1 MQLLKTRLAAIE
13 PLDEEAFQKAK
24 ERTRDL
30 IMPSLALGRLHEI
43 SCRMAGINREIV
55 GELRQKVV
63 MVAAGDHG
71 VAEEGVSLYPQEVT
85 RQMVSGFIRGVAAI
99 NVIARQV
106 GARVVVVDFGIKGD
120 PDPSWLQAADKFRD
134 KKVAPG
140 TSNIARGPAMT
151 KEQAEETILNG
162 IEVFE
167 EERKRGMDVIAT
179 GDMGIGNTTSSAA
192 VICALTGLPPEEIAG
207 RGTGLEGGRLKLK
220 VEVIKRALDINRP
233 DPSDPLDVL
242 AKVGGFEIGG
252 ICGWILGGVSGGLP
266 VVIDGFI
273 STAAAML
280 TVALEPKIKD
290 YLFAGHLSEE
300 KGHRKALEYLGLEPI
315 LDLGMRLGEG
325 TGAALALPIIEA
337 GVKVLAQMATFEE
350 AGVSRSAG

>member
-1 MQLLKTRLAAIE
+1 MQTLKNRLAAIE
-13 PLDEEAFQKAK
+13 PLDEEAIQKAK

-43 SCRMAGINREIV
+43 SWRMAGIKKGIV
-55 GELRQKVV
+55 GQLQHKVV

-85 RQMVSGFIRGVAAI
+85 RQMVLGFIRGVAAI
-99 NVIARQV
+99 NVIAHHV
-106 GARVVVVDFGIKGD
+106 GARVVVVDFGIKGE
-120 PDPSWLQAADKFRD
+120 PDPLWLSAPDRFRD

-140 TSNIARGPAMT
+140 TNNIARGPAMT
-151 KEQAEETILNG
+151 KEQAEEAILKG

-179 GDMGIGNTTSSAA
+179 GDMGIANTTASAA

-207 RGTGLEGGRLKLK
+207 RGTGLDNERLKKK
-220 VEVIKRALDINRP
+220 VEVIKRALEINRP

-242 AKVGGFEIGG
+242 AKEGGFEIGG
-252 ICGWILGGVSGGLP
+252 ICGWMLGGASDGLP
-266 VVIDGFI
+266 VVVDGFI
-273 STAAAML
+273 STAGAML
-280 TVALEPKIKD
+280 AVALEPKIKD

-300 KGHRKALEYLGLEPI
+300 KGHRSALEYLGLKPI

-337 GVKVLAQMATFEE
+337 GVKLLAQISTFEE